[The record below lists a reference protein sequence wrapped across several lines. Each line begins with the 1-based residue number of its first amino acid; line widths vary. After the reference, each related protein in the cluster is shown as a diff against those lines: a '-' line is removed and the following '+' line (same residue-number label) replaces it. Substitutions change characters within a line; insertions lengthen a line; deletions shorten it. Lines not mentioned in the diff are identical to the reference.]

1 MAQHLRRHSVR
12 FGWIFLMLE
21 NGLYIEVMNIITERW
36 FVDLDVKAANCEHP
50 GFKSTQPRNI

>member
-1 MAQHLRRHSVR
+1 
-12 FGWIFLMLE
+12 MLE